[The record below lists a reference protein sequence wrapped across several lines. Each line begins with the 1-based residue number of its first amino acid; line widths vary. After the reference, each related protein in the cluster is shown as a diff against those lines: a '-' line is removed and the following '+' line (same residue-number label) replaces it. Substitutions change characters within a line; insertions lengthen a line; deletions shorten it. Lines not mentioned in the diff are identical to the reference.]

1 MAPRAY
7 NNEARLAQQ
16 AELKA
21 RIAAAAAELHAVK
34 GVMATSYAELA
45 RHAGVSLPTVYA
57 HFPSLDELVQACT
70 AHVAQQAPP
79 FPADDILAA
88 PDLAAAAQALVDAM
102 DKLHAH
108 FEPWVVWRE
117 HRHVAALAAMQADE
131 RRQQLELIRA
141 LLQRHLGPGERREA
155 AAIWESLLFFE
166 LWHRLVREH
175 RLSRKAVRKTLVQL
189 LLAVTGPQ
197 PAAAPPSSPRPTTMQ
212 RK

>member
-7 NNEARLAQQ
+7 NNETRLTQQ

-21 RIAAAAAELHAVK
+21 RIAAAAAELHALK
-34 GVMATSYAELA
+34 GAVATSYAEIA
-45 RHAGVSLPTVYA
+45 RQAGVSLPTVYA

-70 AHVAQQAPP
+70 AHVGQQAPP
-79 FPADDILAA
+79 FPADEIFAA

-108 FEPWVVWRE
+108 FEPWLVWRE
-117 HRHVAALAAMQADE
+117 QRQIAALAALQADE

-141 LLQRHLGPGERREA
+141 LLQRHLGPGEHGEA
-155 AAIWESLLFFE
+155 AAAWESLLCFD
-166 LWHRLVREH
+166 LWHRLAREH
-175 RLSRKAVRKTLVQL
+175 KLSRKAVRKTLLQL

-197 PAAAPPSSPRPTTMQ
+197 PAAAPLSSTRPTTTQ